1 MDIADKRIAV
11 YQEILHLRS
20 LPRRF
25 PDQERKLAEL
35 EAEYKRLMKCG
46 DIDNAKSSR

>member
-1 MDIADKRIAV
+1 MEIADRRIAV

-25 PDQERKLAEL
+25 PDQEQRLVRL

-46 DIDNAKSSR
+46 SLEK